1 MSITAA
7 GMGGRDNTDP
17 GGFHGRSTLVSSG
30 AAVSEEAARPVAR
43 KAAPVPVEDVDLTDF
58 DGGFTFLQYQ
68 LAAHNTAIY
77 PESGTGSLTAL
88 TYLFLKLN
96 GEAGE
101 AAEKFAKII
110 RDKGGKGTLEDRAEI
125 LKELGDV
132 LWYVA
137 MLADELDE
145 SLEEVAKA
153 NVAKLRDRQ
162 ERGVL
167 GGSGD
172 NR

>member
-1 MSITAA
+1 MTITAS
-7 GMGGRDNTDP
+7 GMGGSHNYGPKTPEAIAKREESA
-17 GGFHGRSTLVSSG
+17 RQ
-30 AAVSEEAARPVAR
+30 AEEA
-43 KAAPVPVEDVDLTDF
+43 KKVDLSELDK
-58 DGGFTFLQYQ
+58 GFTLLQYQ

-77 PESGTGSLTAL
+77 PEVGTGSLTAL

-110 RDKGGKGTLEDRAEI
+110 RDKGGRGTPEDREEI
-125 LKELGDV
+125 LKEIGDV

-137 MLADELDE
+137 MLADELDA
-145 SLEEVAKA
+145 SLEDVAQA
-153 NVAKLRDRQ
+153 NVAKLKSRK

>member
-1 MSITAA
+1 MTI
-7 GMGGRDNTDP
+7 
-17 GGFHGRSTLVSSG
+17 G
-30 AAVSEEAARPVAR
+30 AAQVNARESRPGEVNYVQELSERNAQAT
-43 KAAPVPVEDVDLTDF
+43 EDAKVDLSEL
-58 DGGFTFLQYQ
+58 DGGLTLLQYQ

-77 PESGTGSLTAL
+77 PQVGSGGPLAL

-101 AAEKFAKII
+101 AGEKYAKII
-110 RDKGGKGTLEDRAEI
+110 RDKNGKGTLEDREEI

-145 SLEEVAKA
+145 SLEEVAKR
-153 NVAKLRDRQ
+153 NIAKLADRQ
-162 ERGVL
+162 ARGVL

>member
-1 MSITAA
+1 MTIGTSQV
-7 GMGGRDNTDP
+7 N
-17 GGFHGRSTLVSSG
+17 
-30 AAVSEEAARPVAR
+30 AREPRRGEVGYQQKPKKSVAPR
-43 KAAPVPVEDVDLTDF
+43 PEPKKVDLADL
-58 DGGFTFLQYQ
+58 DGGLTLLQYQ

-77 PESGTGSLTAL
+77 PEVGTGSLTAL
-88 TYLFLKLN
+88 SYLFLKLN

-101 AAEKFAKII
+101 AGEKFAKLI
-110 RDKGGKGTLEDRAEI
+110 RDKGGRGDLNDREEV

-145 SLEEVAKA
+145 SLEEVAKR
-153 NVAKLRDRQ
+153 NVAKLKDRQ

>member
-1 MSITAA
+1 MTI
-7 GMGGRDNTDP
+7 
-17 GGFHGRSTLVSSG
+17 G
-30 AAVSEEAARPVAR
+30 AAQVNDRPSRRGEANSAAEQAAQYAATSEVKRET
-43 KAAPVPVEDVDLTDF
+43 VDLSDL
-58 DGGFTFLQYQ
+58 DKGFTLLQYQ

-77 PESGTGSLTAL
+77 PEVGTGSLAAL
-88 TYLFLKLN
+88 SYLFLKLN

-101 AAEKFAKII
+101 AGEKFAKIL
-110 RDKGGKGTLEDRAEI
+110 RDKGGKGTLEDRDEV

-137 MLADELDE
+137 MLADELNA
-145 SLEEVAKA
+145 SLEDVAQA
-153 NVAKLRDRQ
+153 NVAKLKDRQ

-172 NR
+172 HR

>member
-1 MSITAA
+1 
-7 GMGGRDNTDP
+7 MGGRGNYDP
-17 GGFHGRSTLVSSG
+17 HGYHGQSTAESSG
-30 AAVSEEAARPVAR
+30 AVLGDEVEASTLKAEAVQRTP
-43 KAAPVPVEDVDLTDF
+43 APAVDVDLSDV

-68 LAAHNTAIY
+68 LAANNTAVY
-77 PESGTGSLTAL
+77 PEVGTGSLTAL
-88 TYLFLKLN
+88 SYLFLKLN

-101 AAEKFAKII
+101 AGEKFAKII
-110 RDKGGKGTLEDRAEI
+110 RDKAGKGTLEDRAEV

-153 NVAKLRDRQ
+153 NIAKLRDRQ